1 MVYNVYMNEKT
12 PMTFEEYC
20 VHMYS
25 ENCHERRQHG
35 QKEYESI
42 SEYVNNGNNKDFL
55 ETQYDKFL
63 IEPRTFLA

>member
-12 PMTFEEYC
+12 HMTFEEYC

-35 QKEYESI
+35 QREYESI
-42 SEYVNNGNNKDFL
+42 SEYVKSEF
-55 ETQYDKFL
+55 
-63 IEPRTFLA
+63 A